1 MARYNRLQPGPG
13 ATFRDAE
20 GPLGAR
26 VQTSTQDGLDA
37 LERDSLGP
45 ASRNGAPQSSNGYQT
60 KRKAVRNAT
69 PTLIP
74 HKLGRPY
81 RGWNVAMKNA
91 GQSFFCPSGEQYDRS
106 KYICVQWSDTALA
119 DDDTVD
125 AEFWVY

>member
-13 ATFRDAE
+13 ASFRGDE
-20 GPLGAR
+20 GALGAR

-37 LERDSLGP
+37 LEQGVLGP
-45 ASRNGAPQSSNGYQT
+45 ASRNGAPQASNGYQT
-60 KRKAVRNAT
+60 QRKAVSEGTA
-69 PTLIP
+69 TLIP

-91 GQSFFCPSGEQYDRS
+91 GQSFFCPSGERYDKS
-106 KYICVQWSDTALA
+106 KYICVQWG
-119 DDDTVD
+119 DDPLGTGSVD